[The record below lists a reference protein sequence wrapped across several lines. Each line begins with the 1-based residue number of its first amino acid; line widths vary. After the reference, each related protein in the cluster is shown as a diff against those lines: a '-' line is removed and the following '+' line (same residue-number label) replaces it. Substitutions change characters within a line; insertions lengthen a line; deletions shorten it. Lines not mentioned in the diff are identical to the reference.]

1 MYLYNCIYLMEL
13 YKKTRKLQKSVD
25 SRYFYMIELNI
36 NFKEKDFEMNNVFA
50 YYYEREEEMKPS
62 VSFAFVRSCKY
73 RKSNS

>member
-1 MYLYNCIYLMEL
+1 
-13 YKKTRKLQKSVD
+13 
-25 SRYFYMIELNI
+25 MIELNI

-73 RKSNS
+73 RIS